1 MKKTKISA
9 KITKITK
16 LKIKIIALQLTV
28 FVQDFDFIQHRNLYQ
43 AQ

>member
-9 KITKITK
+9 KITKLKI
-16 LKIKIIALQLTV
+16 KIKIIALQLTV
-28 FVQDFDFIQHRNLYQ
+28 FVQNFDFIQHRNLYQ